1 LLIGDAKYRRI
12 AHKFADRTGVA
23 TVTLT
28 RGIKIHITGQAVVG
42 KCSAGAAEQ
51 LFVKGI
57 A

>member
-1 LLIGDAKYRRI
+1 MRSTAGSLTSSPTAR
-12 AHKFADRTGVA
+12 GVA